1 MINFDDIVTVDRS
14 AAVVSIEQKVVE
26 YGHSRIPIT
35 GSDGASILGF
45 VHSKDLFR
53 LPDEAHNEP
62 PPLEIIR
69 RMLQVGVDDL
79 LIDVLVEMQRR
90 RTHMALVL
98 APNGDVEG
106 MVTLEDVLEELVGE
120 IYDETD

>member
-1 MINFDDIVTVDRS
+1 MVRRFS
-14 AAVVSIEQKVVE
+14 
-26 YGHSRIPIT
+26 
-35 GSDGASILGF
+35 GF

-53 LPDEAHNEP
+53 LPDEAQNEP

-79 LIDVLVEMQRR
+79 LVDVLVEMQRR

-98 APNGDVEG
+98 SPNGDVEG